1 MVDSDF
7 LNSLVMAVYPYVK
20 EDELQKIKMQ
30 FDILLHDYDVK
41 KMSTELTVYHGSVND
56 EMLVRFL
63 RAKVAKGCTKRTIEF
78 YQKCVS
84 KILEKI
90 GKPYNEVTPDDIRYY
105 IAYRISR
112 GGVTKTTVGNE
123 MRSLSSFY
131 TWLRAEEV
139 LLKNP
144 MDKVD
149 NVRPTRKKKKAF
161 TQMDVEK
168 IRAGCKTK
176 REQAIVETLLSTWC
190 RVTELVNMKISDLKG
205 GKCVVHGKGDKY
217 REVFINARAQIAISV
232 YLAERKD
239 TNPYLFPRRKECARA
254 NRGEWYTNADFVDP
268 YLPMDKGTVE
278 AMVRNIGKRVGVD
291 HVHPHRF
298 RRTGATMALRVGMPI
313 LQVSKLMGHES
324 IETTQIYLD
333 ISSEELEASHAK
345 YVV

>member
-7 LNSLVMAVYPYVK
+7 LNSLVTTVYPYVK
-20 EDELQKIKMQ
+20 ESELQEIKMQ
-30 FDILLHDYDVK
+30 FYILLNDYDVK
-41 KMSTELTVYHGSVND
+41 KMSTDLTVYKGSVND
-56 EMLVRFL
+56 EVLVRFL
-63 RAKVAKGCTKRTIEF
+63 RAKVAKGCTKRTLEL

-84 KILEKI
+84 KILAKI
-90 GKPYNEVTPDDIRYY
+90 GKPYNEVTPDDLRYY

-112 GGVTKTTVGNE
+112 DGVTKTTVGNE

-131 TWLRAEEV
+131 TWLRTEEV

-149 NVRPTRKKKKAF
+149 SVRPTRKKKKAF

-168 IRAGCKTK
+168 IRAGCRTK
-176 REQAIVETLLSTWC
+176 REQAIVEVMLSTWC
-190 RVTELVNMKISDLKG
+190 RVTELVNMKISDIQG
-205 GKCVVHGKGDKY
+205 GKCIVHGKGDKY

-239 TNPYLFPRRKECARA
+239 TNPYLFPRRKECVRSSAAR
-254 NRGEWYTNADFVDP
+254 WYMEPDNVDP
-268 YLPMDKGTVE
+268 CLPMDKGTVE
-278 AMVRNIGKRVGVD
+278 AMVRNLGKRVGVD

>member
-7 LNSLVMAVYPYVK
+7 LNSLLMAVYPYVK
-20 EDELQKIKMQ
+20 EDELQEIKMQ
-30 FDILLHDYDVK
+30 FDILLHDYDVRK
-41 KMSTELTVYHGSVND
+41 TSTELTVYQGDVND

-63 RAKVAKGCTKRTIEF
+63 RAKVAMGCSERTIEF
-78 YQKCVS
+78 YRKCIRTVLR
-84 KILEKI
+84 KIS
-90 GKPYNEVTPDDIRYY
+90 KPYNEVTPDDIRYY
-105 IAYRISR
+105 IAYRVSR
-112 GGVTKTTVGNE
+112 DGVTKTTAGNE
-123 MRSLSSFY
+123 IRSLSSFY
-131 TWLRAEEV
+131 TWLRKEEL

-149 NVRPTRKKKKAF
+149 RVRPTRRKKKAF

-176 REQAIVETLLSTWC
+176 REQAIVEMLLSTWC
-190 RVTELVNMKISDLKG
+190 RVTELVNIKISDING
-205 GKCVVHGKGDKY
+205 GKCMVHGKGDKY

-239 TNPYLFPRRKECARA
+239 KNPYLFAKKKDRTGSGGMA
-254 NRGEWYTNADFVDP
+254 WYTKPEFVDP
-268 YLPMDKGTVE
+268 CQPMDKSTVE
-278 AMVRNIGKRVGVD
+278 SLVRAIGKRVGVEN
-291 HVHPHRF
+291 VHPHRF

-313 LQVSKLMGHES
+313 LQVSKLMGHEN
-324 IETTQIYLD
+324 INTTQIYLD